1 MPVYPDISPYFSEMI
16 DVGQGHQIY
25 VERVGRR
32 GGEPVVFLHGGP
44 GSSINTNH
52 RRYFDP
58 DYFDVILFDQ
68 RGCGKSLPRGE
79 TANNTLDHLVRD
91 IHVIK
96 MHLRI
101 EKEWTVFGGSWGSA
115 LALAYAFE
123 YPNEV
128 KELVLR
134 GVFLGSESEVSWF
147 TDGLRRFIPE
157 AHQKFIEG
165 IDGNLLGT
173 YYAWLESEEGTI
185 AIDAAIKWADFEA
198 AAMGIGG
205 APKSG
210 DSSRRDHSSELARSR
225 VHLHYLINNCF
236 LEDGELLRKAE
247 AIDKPTVII
256 QGGQDMIC
264 PPFTA
269 IKLHQRM
276 PAAELKIIP
285 DGGHAAWGTGVAD
298 ALVLEMDRIKS
309 NTG

>member
-1 MPVYPDISPYFSEMI
+1 MPVYPDISPFFSEMI
-16 DVGQGHQIY
+16 DVGQGHQVY

-44 GSSINTNH
+44 GSSINKNH

-79 TANNTLDHLVRD
+79 TANNTLSHLVRD

-96 MHLRI
+96 TYLRI

-123 YPNEV
+123 YPNDV
-128 KELVLR
+128 KELILR
-134 GVFLGSESEVSWF
+134 GVFLGSQSEVSWF

-157 AHQKFIEG
+157 AHQKFTEG
-165 IDGNLLGT
+165 IDGNVVGT
-173 YYAWLESEEGTI
+173 YYSWLESEEGTI
-185 AIDAAIKWADFEA
+185 AIGAATRWADFEA

-205 APKSG
+205 SPKSG
-210 DSSRRDHSSELARSR
+210 DSTRRDHSSELARSR

-236 LEDGELLRKAE
+236 LEDGELLRKAA
-247 AIDKPTVII
+247 AIDTPTVII

-285 DGGHAAWGTGVAD
+285 DGGHTAWGTGVAD
-298 ALVLEMDRIKS
+298 ALILEMDRIKN